1 MMKKMAHIVE
11 GKVVNV
17 SKWDGES
24 DWTPSEE
31 VVEIP
36 EGVVAGI
43 DWDYIDGEF
52 IDNRPVEDE
61 FGNIVEPSQPKG
73 KE

>member
-1 MMKKMAHIVE
+1 MINIQEPENLKTYAHIAD

-17 SKWDGES
+17 SLWAEAPEDEAL
-24 DWTPSEE
+24 
-31 VVEIP
+31 VEIP

-52 IDNRPVEDE
+52 VDNRPKTEM
-61 FGNIVEPSQPKG
+61 GAL
-73 KE
+73 